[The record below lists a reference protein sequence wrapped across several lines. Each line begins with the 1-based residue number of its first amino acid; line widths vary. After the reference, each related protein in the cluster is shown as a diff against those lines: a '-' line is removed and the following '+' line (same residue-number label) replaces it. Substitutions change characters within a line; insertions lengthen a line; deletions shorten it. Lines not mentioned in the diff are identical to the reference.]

1 MNINWKIS
9 KDCEAFEKSVRAHK
23 ERIKEWG
30 KLKTLR
36 WIFDIF
42 ILNGLLILGLYG
54 TAAYILVREAWA
66 TKATEEQKMKEAW
79 LAERQVA
86 ILG

>member
-36 WIFDIF
+36 WIFDIDKVDLDLDCAKEF
-42 ILNGLLILGLYG
+42 CAAMHIKTPLDNALY
-54 TAAYILVREAWA
+54 LSSLWSD
-66 TKATEEQKMKEAW
+66 
-79 LAERQVA
+79 LS
-86 ILG
+86 L